1 MKGLGATLAAAIVAL
16 AGCGLLGGQLT
27 APDAGASAQSGSGT
41 GGTPAPTVGT
51 GAATGGVPGTG
62 GLSGTGGLPGTG
74 GLSGAG
80 AFGGAPAC
88 AANENKG
95 AACTD
100 SDLQACSKTCGPERV
115 GTKTETCLGGTYVE
129 STCQFSPA
137 GDYTCYAIPA
147 APDPACPTTSIQAG
161 SACSIPDCLVCGGTT
176 GYLDSTGA
184 AKIGYCVCQAASAS
198 PVWSCAAVTAWP
210 CPGGEGCLPVETP

>member
-1 MKGLGATLAAAIVAL
+1 MKGLGATMAAAVLAL

-27 APDAGASAQSGSGT
+27 DPDAGSAVQAT
-41 GGTPAPTVGT
+41 GGT

-62 GLSGTGGLPGTG
+62 GLPGTG
-74 GLSGAG
+74 GVPSTGG
-80 AFGGAPAC
+80 AFGGAPQC
-88 AANENKG
+88 GANENKG

-100 SDLQACSKTCGPERV
+100 SDLQACFKTCGPERV

-147 APDPACPTTSIQAG
+147 APDPACPTTLIQAG